1 MTLLKR
7 TLTWILALSLGAGLL
22 SGCAG
27 GDGSSDPAGS
37 ADVSAPDGSDTS
49 EQEEP
54 LDLSAVTDPYLATAG
69 VAGDTVVATAGD
81 CQILAADYLYWLDRA
96 AESYLNQLAAFGV
109 AELPWEMELEDGST
123 MRDMVVRTALDTAA
137 LFALTPGLAEEEG
150 LSVPQEAQEEIESTL
165 DALEEEG
172 QTGTYLLW
180 LQMMEPALYTR
191 VFQQAE
197 LYGQLQEL
205 YYGEGSPDYPTDAE
219 VLSYAQDQ
227 LGIYRAKHILLM
239 TVDGQTREPLP
250 QEEID
255 EKRARIDDM
264 LAQLR
269 AAEDPIALFDQLMNE
284 YSEDGRDA
292 DGNLGYPDGYTTV
305 KGQMVAEFENA
316 ALALKDG
323 EISDVV
329 ESEFGYHIILRLPL
343 DPADYRESMVAGL
356 MEERASQWMADN
368 PLETRESYE
377 QIDPVQYQDRVTALR
392 NAIAEAL
399 NAAEEDEAEEGD
411 GSAASSQS

>member
-1 MTLLKR
+1 MTTMKRMLALALAMTLF
-7 TLTWILALSLGAGLL
+7 AGLL
-22 SGCAG
+22 SGCSG
-27 GDGSSDPAGS
+27 GGESASSSDPDSSG
-37 ADVSAPDGSDTS
+37 VSSS
-49 EQEEP
+49 QEEETEP
-54 LDLSAVTDPYLATAG
+54 IELASVTDPYLSTAG
-69 VAGDTVVATAGD
+69 VAGDAVVAAAGEYE
-81 CQILAADYLYWLDRA
+81 ILAADYLYWLNRA
-96 AESYLNQLAAFGV
+96 AESYLEQLSAFG
-109 AELPWEMELEDGST
+109 ATELPWDTELEDGST
-123 MRDMVVRTALDTAA
+123 LADAVKQTALETAA
-137 LFALTPGLAEEEG
+137 LFRLIPELAAEEG
-150 LSVPQEAQEEIESTL
+150 LAVPPEVQEEIDGLLDTL
-165 DALEEEG
+165 AADE

-180 LQMMEPALYTR
+180 FQMMNADLYNR
-191 VFQQAE
+191 VYQESE
-197 LYGQLQEL
+197 LYSQLQDL
-205 YYGEGSPDYPTDAE
+205 YYGEDSEGYPTDAE
-219 VLSYAQDQ
+219 VLAYAQDEM
-227 LGIYRAKHILLM
+227 GVYRAKHILLL
-239 TVDGQTREPLP
+239 TVDSETQEPLDE
-250 QEEID
+250 EEIA

>member
-1 MTLLKR
+1 MSGTQKTEGVRRIWDKYKFVALVALAGIVLL
-7 TLTWILALSLGAGLL
+7 LWP
-22 SGCAG
+22 SGREETAERA
-27 GDGSSDPAGS
+27 SPQA
-37 ADVSAPDGSDTS
+37 VSAVQAELQEEMEDILGRIQGVGEVRVLLTVDS
-49 EQEEP
+49 ETQEP
-54 LDLSAVTDPYLATAG
+54 LD
-69 VAGDTVVATAGD
+69 
-81 CQILAADYLYWLDRA
+81 
-96 AESYLNQLAAFGV
+96 
-109 AELPWEMELEDGST
+109 
-123 MRDMVVRTALDTAA
+123 
-137 LFALTPGLAEEEG
+137 EEEI
-150 LSVPQEAQEEIESTL
+150 A
-165 DALEEEG
+165 
-172 QTGTYLLW
+172 
-180 LQMMEPALYTR
+180 
-191 VFQQAE
+191 
-197 LYGQLQEL
+197 
-205 YYGEGSPDYPTDAE
+205 
-219 VLSYAQDQ
+219 
-227 LGIYRAKHILLM
+227 
-239 TVDGQTREPLP
+239 
-250 QEEID
+250 

-399 NAAEEDEAEEGD
+399 NAAEEDEAKEGA